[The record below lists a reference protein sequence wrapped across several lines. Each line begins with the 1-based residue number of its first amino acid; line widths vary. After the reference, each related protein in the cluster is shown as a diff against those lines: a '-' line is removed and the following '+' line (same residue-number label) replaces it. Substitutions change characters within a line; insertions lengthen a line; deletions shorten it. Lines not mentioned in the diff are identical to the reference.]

1 MTQKRNR
8 RSGVEDRWRC
18 SDKSPSAAD
27 GRGLRWRARYVDD
40 DGREHAKGFRTKV
53 SATQWLNGVIAAQE
67 TGNYI
72 DPRLGKVTFNS
83 YYQEWSKLQTWESGT
98 FKAMNLAVNTTSFG
112 DVAFADLKPSHVEAW
127 VKWMRDK
134 PLEASTIKTRFNN
147 VRAVIRAA
155 IGDRFLA
162 HDITAKVT
170 LPRRPKA
177 AEAMAIPTPAEVGKL
192 LKAADDQF
200 TAFVALCGFAGMRLG
215 EAAALRVG
223 DIKFLAKEIR
233 IERQVQRA
241 NGGAV
246 EIRPPKY
253 ESVRTVYAPDELLHI
268 LSEHIRLHL
277 PNNSPD
283 QWMFPGEGEHPL
295 HQNSVGY
302 LWRKTRNAVGVGYL
316 LHQLRHFYASGLI
329 NENCDVV
336 TVQRALGHSSPS
348 VTLNT
353 YAHLWPN
360 ANDRTRNAAGRLFQ
374 AALSS
379 AADELRT
386 DSQ

>member
-1 MTQKRNR
+1 
-8 RSGVEDRWRC
+8 
-18 SDKSPSAAD
+18 
-27 GRGLRWRARYVDD
+27 
-40 DGREHAKGFRTKV
+40 
-53 SATQWLNGVIAAQE
+53 
-67 TGNYI
+67 
-72 DPRLGKVTFNS
+72 
-83 YYQEWSKLQTWESGT
+83 
-98 FKAMNLAVNTTSFG
+98 MNLAVNSASFG
-112 DVAFADLKPSHVEAW
+112 DVAFADLKPSHIEAW

-162 HDITAKVT
+162 HDISAKAT
-170 LPRRPKA
+170 LPRRPKN
-177 AEAMAIPTPAEVGKL
+177 AEAMKIPTPAEVGEL
-192 LKAADDQF
+192 LRVADDHF
-200 TAFVALCGFAGMRLG
+200 AAFVALCGFAGMRLG

-253 ESVRTVYAPDELLHI
+253 GSVRTVYVPDELLHV
-268 LSEHIRLHL
+268 LSEHIRSNL
-277 PNNSPD
+277 PDNDPD
-283 QWMFPGEGEHPL
+283 QWMFPGQGEHPL

-302 LWRKTRNAVGVGYL
+302 LWRKARKAAGVDFV
-316 LHQLRHFYASGLI
+316 LHDLRHFYTSGLI

>member
-1 MTQKRNR
+1 M
-8 RSGVEDRWRC
+8 
-18 SDKSPSAAD
+18 
-27 GRGLRWRARYVDD
+27 RY
-40 DGREHAKGFRTKV
+40 
-53 SATQWLNGVIAAQE
+53 
-67 TGNYI
+67 
-72 DPRLGKVTFNS
+72 
-83 YYQEWSKLQTWESGT
+83 
-98 FKAMNLAVNTTSFG
+98 
-112 DVAFADLKPSHVEAW
+112 
-127 VKWMRDK
+127 
-134 PLEASTIKTRFNN
+134 
-147 VRAVIRAA
+147 
-155 IGDRFLA
+155 
-162 HDITAKVT
+162 
-170 LPRRPKA
+170 

-192 LKAADDQF
+192 LENADDHF

-223 DIKFLAKEIR
+223 DIKFLTKEIR

-253 ESVRTVYAPDELLHI
+253 ESVRTVYAPDELLDI

-277 PNNSPD
+277 PDNNPD

-302 LWRKTRNAVGVGYL
+302 LWRKTRNAVGVDYL

-374 AALSS
+374 AALKS

-386 DSQ
+386 DSR